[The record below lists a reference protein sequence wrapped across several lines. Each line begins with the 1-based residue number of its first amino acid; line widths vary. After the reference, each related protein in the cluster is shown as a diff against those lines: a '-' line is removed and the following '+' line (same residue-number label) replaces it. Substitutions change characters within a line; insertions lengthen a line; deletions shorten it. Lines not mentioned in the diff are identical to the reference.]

1 MMTLWPCCGAKS
13 LGGNTN
19 TVFSGHL
26 GWKLGSGEEVVG
38 YSGSLLGYP
47 YTGTNSLFHKS
58 PCFLSVLS
66 ACCFAESDCE
76 KQSLVAPLS
85 SSVVVLEEAATQ

>member
-1 MMTLWPCCGAKS
+1 M
-13 LGGNTN
+13 
-19 TVFSGHL
+19 
-26 GWKLGSGEEVVG
+26 VG

-47 YTGTNSLFHKS
+47 FTGTHSLFYQS

-76 KQSLVAPLS
+76 KQSLVAPLN
-85 SSVVVLEEAATQ
+85 SSVVVLEEAAIQ